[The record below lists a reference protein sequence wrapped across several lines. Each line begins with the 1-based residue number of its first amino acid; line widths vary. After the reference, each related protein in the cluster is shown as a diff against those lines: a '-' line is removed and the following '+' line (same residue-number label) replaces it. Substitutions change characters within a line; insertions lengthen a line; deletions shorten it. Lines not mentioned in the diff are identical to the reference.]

1 MAQKQRIFDFSVNFG
16 LMHSVMKESFVKKS
30 ILPVTLHVLAWLVLI
45 ILPQI
50 IINRYWGGN
59 NNFIAW
65 GFYFNAGVYG
75 IIFYLNYLWLVPR
88 FYLRDKKTYYAILAF
103 TVIAIFYF
111 VFIVINENVIHN
123 PERDKAIAE
132 AMKKLAEQKVIP
144 RPPFRQL
151 QVYYF
156 ALISVIITG
165 FSIGLRVIEQ
175 HSASEKRQKELER
188 EKLNSELAF
197 LKNQVSPHFFFNTL
211 NNIYAL
217 IEVNSNDAQEAVLKL
232 SKLMRY
238 LLYESEHGET
248 QLDSEINF
256 MNHYI
261 DLMKL
266 RLSSKVDLQ
275 VELPTE
281 NTNKK
286 IPPLLFIPFIE
297 NAFKHGISYREKSF
311 IFISLKSENDKIVF
325 SSKNSLGKQGEEKPL
340 ENHSGI
346 GLENVKKRLNL
357 LFPEKYKLEINQ
369 TNKEYSVYLEIS
381 TTN

>member
-1 MAQKQRIFDFSVNFG
+1 MTISNIRNKLLPLV
-16 LMHSVMKESFVKKS
+16 MHIS
-30 ILPVTLHVLAWLVLI
+30 AWMILI

-50 IINRYWGGN
+50 IINRYWGN
-59 NNFIAW
+59 NNYIAW
-65 GFYFNAGVYG
+65 GFYFNASIYG
-75 IIFYLNYLWLVPR
+75 IIFYLNYLWLVPK
-88 FYLRDKKTYYAILAF
+88 FYLQNKRSYYFLFAVAAI
-103 TVIAIFYF
+103 VGFYF
-111 VFIVINENVIHN
+111 VFTLINENIIHN
-123 PERDKAIAE
+123 PERDRAIAE
-132 AMKKLAEQKVIP
+132 AMKRLAKRNVA

-156 ALISVIITG
+156 ALIAVIITG

-175 HSASEKRQKELER
+175 HSASEKRQKELEK

-238 LLYESEHGET
+238 LLYESEQSET
-248 QLDSEINF
+248 ALDNEINF

-266 RLSSKVDLQ
+266 RLSSKVKLQ
-275 VELPTE
+275 IELPSQ

-286 IPPLLFIPFIE
+286 VPPLLFIPFVE

-311 IFISLKSENDKIVF
+311 IHVSLEIEDKKITF
-325 SSKNSLGKQGEEKPL
+325 MCKNSLGKPSEEKPK

-357 LFPEKYKLEINQ
+357 LFPEKHKLNISQ
-369 TNKEYSVYLEIS
+369 TNNEYSVHLEI
-381 TTN
+381 TTNN